1 MRRGFLAPKLMK
13 RDFVE
18 QGREEMHDFVVKAI
32 NDLLAILDSKIEYP
46 TNKDGAV
53 LEHKL
58 FAVVQSREQVFKSA
72 TSLMDLIKLD
82 ESSDQRYK
90 NKVIEGLKTTW
101 HELTILTTRDIG
113 EYNPSSEE
121 LHSENYKELSEE
133 ERKQKA
139 RESITDDYLSSISKA
154 KELSAK
160 VAYQILDR
168 IEKLENPDKINEEIL
183 RNSQG
188 SNII

>member
-1 MRRGFLAPKLMK
+1 MK

-18 QGREEMHDFVVKAI
+18 QGREEMHEFVIKAI
-32 NDLLAILDSKIEYP
+32 DDLLAVLDSKIEYP

-82 ESSDQRYK
+82 ESNDQKYK

-113 EYNPSSEE
+113 EYNPSLEEILSSE
-121 LHSENYKELSEE
+121 YRELSES

-139 RESITDDYLSSISKA
+139 RESVTDDYFSSISKA

-160 VAYQILDR
+160 LAFQILDR
-168 IEKLENPDKINEEIL
+168 IEKLENPDKINEELL

-188 SNII
+188 NNIIEEFVEN

>member
-1 MRRGFLAPKLMK
+1 MK

-82 ESSDQRYK
+82 ESSDQKYK

-121 LHSENYKELSEE
+121 LNSENYKELSEE

-168 IEKLENPDKINEEIL
+168 IEKLENPDKISEEIIK
-183 RNSQG
+183 NAQS
-188 SNII
+188 SNTLMKFVEN

>member
-1 MRRGFLAPKLMK
+1 MK

-82 ESSDQRYK
+82 ESSDQKYK

-113 EYNPSSEE
+113 EYNPSSEV
-121 LHSENYKELSEE
+121 LLSNDYKELSEE

-168 IEKLENPDKINEEIL
+168 IEKLENPDKVSEEIIK
-183 RNSQG
+183 NAQS
-188 SNII
+188 SNILMKFVEN

>member
-1 MRRGFLAPKLMK
+1 MK

-46 TNKDGAV
+46 TNKDCAV

-82 ESSDQRYK
+82 ESSDQKYK

-113 EYNPSSEE
+113 EYNPSLEE
-121 LHSENYKELSEE
+121 LLSKDYKELSEE

-168 IEKLENPDKINEEIL
+168 IEKLENPDKISEEIIK
-183 RNSQG
+183 NAQS
-188 SNII
+188 SNILMKFVEN

>member
-1 MRRGFLAPKLMK
+1 MK

-82 ESSDQRYK
+82 ESSDQKYK

-113 EYNPSSEE
+113 EYNPSLEE
-121 LHSENYKELSEE
+121 LLSNDYKELSEE

-168 IEKLENPDKINEEIL
+168 IEKLENPDKVSEEIIK
-183 RNSQG
+183 NAQS
-188 SNII
+188 SNILMKFVEN

>member
-1 MRRGFLAPKLMK
+1 MK

-18 QGREEMHDFVVKAI
+18 QGREKMHDFVVKAI

-46 TNKDGAV
+46 TNKDGVV

-188 SNII
+188 SNIIEEFAEN

>member
-1 MRRGFLAPKLMK
+1 MK

-113 EYNPSSEE
+113 EYNPSLEE
-121 LHSENYKELSEE
+121 LNSENYKELSEE

-188 SNII
+188 SNIIEEFVEN